1 VRDCRGDDTDR
12 CVRAVGDGVGRAAV
26 AAGRRLAV
34 RLRGGVQRH
43 GVLLGHQAALG
54 TVVGCGERVGVRRGE
69 LGGQAVLWGGRV
81 LCGGVRLGHGVRCV
95 SGLLVTLGDG
105 RRRRRER
112 LYVLFT
118 HFFHGE
124 WL

>member
-1 VRDCRGDDTDR
+1 M
-12 CVRAVGDGVGRAAV
+12 
-26 AAGRRLAV
+26 

-43 GVLLGHQAALG
+43 GVLRDAALG
-54 TVVGCGERVGVRRGE
+54 AVVGRGERVGRGE

-105 RRRRRER
+105 NKREKSGKMSVEVQEKQEQTIF
-112 LYVLFT
+112 YSSTGGSFSNDVFPK
-118 HFFHGE
+118 
-124 WL
+124 